1 MAKILLQRAGFNFSP
16 HMVAYNCLQ
25 LHIQGIRHPRLTS
38 TGTSCMWPI
47 GIHSVRIPLHT
58 QNNKKKKFIMDAIMK
73 FPLACAVT
81 LQHTTTCA
89 IIELEL

>member
-47 GIHSVRIPLHT
+47 GIHAVRIPLHT
-58 QNNKKKKFIMDAIMK
+58 QNNKKKKIYHGCNNEVSLGLCCDFTAHNHM
-73 FPLACAVT
+73 CN
-81 LQHTTTCA
+81 H
-89 IIELEL
+89 